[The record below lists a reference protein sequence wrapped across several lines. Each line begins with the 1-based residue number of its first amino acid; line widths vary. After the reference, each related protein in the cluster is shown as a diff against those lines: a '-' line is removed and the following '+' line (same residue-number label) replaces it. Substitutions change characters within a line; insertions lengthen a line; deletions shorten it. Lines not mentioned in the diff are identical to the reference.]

1 MNTWLLVHIF
11 SPSPSQ
17 NLFLTMHVQQG
28 TGVGIHSKFSE
39 CVHEFWVNEWMN
51 GSFIVHSLKIV
62 GKMTENMLS
71 DALLSKGVQKNFG
84 CAAGLRRPLRG
95 AVHSFI
101 FIHKDR
107 QIHSSGHIHSLR
119 ILEWMPTPAVVYLPN
134 FSIHGT
140 AEKLGM
146 WPRATW

>member
-1 MNTWLLVHIF
+1 
-11 SPSPSQ
+11 
-17 NLFLTMHVQQG
+17 
-28 TGVGIHSKFSE
+28 
-39 CVHEFWVNEWMN
+39 MN

-119 ILEWMPTPAVVYLPN
+119 ILEIDDDVYW
-134 FSIHGT
+134 H
-140 AEKLGM
+140 
-146 WPRATW
+146 